1 MENSEIL
8 ENKNHPVIAVPDQ
21 IVTCI
26 PSIQNWDFLVLV
38 YDRIS
43 SIVLLINS
51 DAGLW
56 DVLRNQQVAD
66 FVIQRLGKPT
76 MEPEDI

>member
-1 MENSEIL
+1 M
-8 ENKNHPVIAVPDQ
+8 
-21 IVTCI
+21 T
-26 PSIQNWDFLVLV
+26 V
-38 YDRIS
+38 YHQLS
-43 SIVLLINS
+43 CLLINS